1 MSFCGSV
8 QKLLRSSQVFRSV
21 LVCVFV
27 CVWFESVKMAQMSW
41 DIWITGGTMYL
52 TWAAKGAHMKS
63 VDLTHARLAQTHMH
77 PLQMWNEACAG
88 ILVHVCTVCHSP
100 SRASDNTLVSV
111 FAQKGKSIPADIPI
125 GCDLSACVFSGF
137 FYTTNHYLKY
147 FRDLL

>member
-1 MSFCGSV
+1 
-8 QKLLRSSQVFRSV
+8 
-21 LVCVFV
+21 
-27 CVWFESVKMAQMSW
+27 MAQCKNYSGHPRFLGLCW
-41 DIWITGGTMYL
+41 CVCLCVSGLSQWKWLRWVETFGLLGAQCTWPELPKEPTWNLLIW
-52 TWAAKGAHMKS
+52 HMP
-63 VDLTHARLAQTHMH
+63 VWHTRTRFMH
-77 PLQMWNEACAG
+77 PLQMWNKARAG